1 MYWGVGPMNEST
13 VQKAFGHKL
22 IGTRFMKK
30 MVAKTLLRL
39 PPEIAEE
46 VVKHC
51 WFVSSFKDG
60 WAFTVRRR
68 DLKKGECLIF
78 LSDELLREDP
88 RQIIW
93 TITHEIGH
101 VILKHRNSIGA
112 VQTKSEI
119 KRQEKEADDFAKKY
133 LLGSP

>member
-1 MYWGVGPMNEST
+1 MSESA

-22 IGTRFMKK
+22 IGTPFMKK
-30 MVAKTLLRL
+30 MVERTLMRL
-39 PPEIAEE
+39 PPKIADEIM
-46 VVKHC
+46 KHC
-51 WFVSSFKDG
+51 WFVGSFKDG
-60 WAFTVRRR
+60 WAFTIRQR

-78 LSDELLREDP
+78 LSDELLGEDP

-101 VILKHRNSIGA
+101 VILGHRNSIGA

-119 KRQEKEADDFAKKY
+119 KRQEKEADEFAKRY
-133 LLGSP
+133 LIAG